1 VLRLLTAGES
11 HGPQLTVILDGLPA
25 GIPVD
30 PEALR
35 RGMARRQIGFGRGNR
50 QRIEQDMA
58 ECVAG
63 VRFGRTTGAPIA
75 LVVKNRDHENWSEA
89 LSPFGDPP
97 RESQRRLT
105 RPRPGHADLVG
116 MLKYAHHDARDVLER
131 ASARET
137 AARVAAGEVLRL
149 FLGELGVTIRSHVIQ
164 IGGVKA
170 ELQGIAQTEIF
181 ELAEANDL
189 RCAEGY
195 EAMRAA
201 IRKAQAQGDTLG
213 GIFEVVVYGLPPGLG
228 SSMAPDRKLD
238 ARLAAAL
245 LSIPAVKGMEI
256 GPAFAN
262 AALPGSSVHDEIV
275 PVAGKPPR
283 RASNRAGGL
292 EGGMT
297 TGEALILRGA
307 MKPISTLKKALRSV
321 DMERNLEQKAAFERS
336 DVCAVPAAG
345 VVGEAVV
352 MFVLAEAFLESF
364 AGDTLP
370 RMKASLERFQEE
382 LCKRMRAAETGGDS

>member
-1 VLRLLTAGES
+1 MLRLLTAGES

-30 PEALR
+30 PDALL
-35 RGMARRQIGFGRGNR
+35 RGMARRQVGFGRGNR
-50 QRIEQDMA
+50 QRIEKDMA

-63 VRFGRTTGAPIA
+63 IRFGRTTGAPIA
-75 LVVKNRDHENWSEA
+75 LVVKNRDHENWSEV

-97 RESQRRLT
+97 RESPRRLT

-149 FLGELGVTIRSHVIQ
+149 FLGELGVSVHSHVIQ
-164 IGGVKA
+164 IGEVKA
-170 ELQGIAQTEIF
+170 ELQGFASDKIF

-189 RCAEGY
+189 RTAGAY

-201 IRKAQAQGDTLG
+201 IEEAQAQGDTLG
-213 GIFEVVVYGLPPGLG
+213 GIFEVVVEGLPPGLG

-238 ARLAAAL
+238 ARLAAAM

-262 AALPGSSVHDEIV
+262 SALLGSAVHDEIV
-275 PVAGKPPR
+275 PVAGKPPK

-297 TGEALILRGA
+297 TGEALVLRGA

-352 MFVLAEAFLESF
+352 MFVLAEAFLESY
-364 AGDTLP
+364 AGDTLA
-370 RMKASLERFQEE
+370 RVKSSLERFSQELQE
-382 LCKRMRAAETGGDS
+382 RMRAAETGGDS